1 MLEFQTQHNYD
12 IRASKSTGFILNE
25 EAFLWLM
32 SFVNLA

>member
-1 MLEFQTQHNYD
+1 MLEFQTQPNYD
-12 IRASKSTGFILNE
+12 IRVSKSTNSILNE